1 MAELMALII
10 RIVVF
15 SPFLFLPFI
24 DDYEEEDPDEKY

>member
-10 RIVVF
+10 CIVVF

-24 DDYEEEDPDEKY
+24 DNYEEEDPDEKH